1 MKQQA
6 HASSRAS
13 DGVARLARGVG
24 VGALAT
30 SADLFTLA
38 LLVHAFGV
46 SPRVASVPALSLGV
60 AIQFVGSKLLTF
72 RDREGR
78 WGPQA
83 LRFLS
88 VEALAFALNV
98 ALFDAAVRAVPLPPV
113 VLRLV
118 TTNVVY
124 FGVCLPL
131 WARIFRAREVCR

>member
-1 MKQQA
+1 MKHQPDA
-6 HASSRAS
+6 ASRVF
-13 DGVARLARGVG
+13 DRVAQLARGAG
-24 VGALAT
+24 VGAIAT
-30 SADLFTLA
+30 SVDLFTLA

-60 AIQFVGSKLLTF
+60 VVQFVGSKLLTF
-72 RDREGR
+72 RERESP

-88 VEALAFALNV
+88 VEAFAFALNV
-98 ALFDAAVRAVPLPPV
+98 ALFDAAVRALPLTPV

-118 TTNVVY
+118 TTNLVY

-131 WARIFRAREVCR
+131 WARIFRTREVCR